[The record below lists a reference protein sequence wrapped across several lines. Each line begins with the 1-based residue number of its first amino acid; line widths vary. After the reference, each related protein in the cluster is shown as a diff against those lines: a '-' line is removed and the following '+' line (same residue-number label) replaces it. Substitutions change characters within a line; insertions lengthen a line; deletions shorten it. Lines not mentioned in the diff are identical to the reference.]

1 MSSKKIILNSIS
13 SLNIVKDP
21 GLPDYKEFTPMSFEN
36 LYDSYKSAL
45 VSVGGSVE
53 ELRDGEDLA
62 TLVKRVFPEAKT
74 IASTVDIYDEA
85 TVNLN
90 DVKDPHKFSN
100 VDLTLI
106 QGEFAIAENGAVWVK
121 HENVTL
127 PALYFLATNILIVV
141 PKDEIVATMHEAF
154 KRVSL
159 SEQNFGLF
167 ISGPSKTADIE
178 QSLVIGAHGPKSG
191 VVVFV

>member
-53 ELRDGEDLA
+53 ELRDGEDLV
-62 TLVKRVFPEAKT
+62 TLVKRVFPDAKT

-90 DVKDPHKFSN
+90 DVKDPHKLSN

-121 HENVTL
+121 HKNVTL

-141 PKDEIVATMHEAF
+141 PKEEIVATMHEAF